1 MEKTLTLRIANDP
14 AELVRLAEQVGDFLA
29 GHDAAPGTAYKV
41 SLALEELV
49 TNTVKY
55 GYDDR
60 NRHEIEVSLAWE
72 PPHLV
77 LRLEDDGHPFD
88 PLAAPAP
95 DMGAPLETRTVGGL
109 GLHLVRQMADAFTYR
124 RAGDRN
130 RLELR
135 FSLPG

>member
-1 MEKTLTLRIANDP
+1 MEKTLSVRIANDP
-14 AELVRLAEQVGDFLA
+14 AELARLAEQVGDFLA
-29 GHDAAPGTAYKV
+29 GHAAPPGAAYKV
-41 SLALEELV
+41 GLALEELV
-49 TNTVKY
+49 TNTIKY

-60 NRHEIEVSLAWE
+60 DRHEIEVFLAWE
-72 PPHLV
+72 PPQLV

-95 DMGAPLETRTVGGL
+95 DTDAPLEARSVGGL
-109 GLHLVRQMADAFTYR
+109 GIHLVRRMADAFTYR
-124 RAGDRN
+124 RAGNRN